1 MKKFVVLVKKEVK
14 ELLTI
19 QMILPLIIMVIVF
32 GFIGQVMSKETAKIA
47 APQPIL
53 LINQDT
59 LSSLAVISDILV
71 KNNFVVSVFDKTD
84 VPTAILEAQ
93 SKRIPALMIIPENFS
108 QGLKNFQPQQ
118 LAIYKV
124 VQNFSLL
131 ASARYGAVDQ
141 AIKNINSYFSDEWIK
156 ENVGFIKPETLK
168 NPIAAKEFVNIK
180 DKTAN
185 VPFSLVIGFM
195 QKQTTFIPIILFL
208 VIIMAAQMVAMAVA
222 NEKENKTFEILL
234 SSPISRKTIIFAK
247 LLGAGIV
254 ALLFAAAYM
263 IGFGY
268 YMNGMAGGALSGPV
282 GGDGASNALQ
292 ALGVVVTPLGYVL
305 LGLSLF
311 MGVLVALAIAI
322 ILGILA
328 DSVKSVQAVT
338 TPLMVLILFPY
349 LLITFTDFGA
359 LTPAVRW
366 LIYAIPFS
374 HPFLAVEK
382 LMIQDYAFIGGGI
395 IYQLLIF
402 LFFVILAA
410 KIFSSDKILTL
421 KLNFKKKR

>member
-1 MKKFVVLVKKEVK
+1 MKKFIVLVKKEVK

-32 GFIGQVMSKETAKIA
+32 GFLGQVMSKETAKIT

-53 LINQDT
+53 LVNQDT
-59 LSSLAVISDILV
+59 SSSLAVISDILV

-84 VPTAILEAQ
+84 VPAAILEAQ
-93 SKRIPALMIIPENFS
+93 SKRIPALMVIPEKFS
-108 QGLKNFQPQQ
+108 QGLKSFQPQQ

-185 VPFSLVIGFM
+185 VPFSLVMGFM

-234 SSPISRKTIIFAK
+234 SSPINRKTIIFAK

-268 YMNGMAGGALSGPV
+268 YMNGMAGGSLSGNTT
-282 GGDGASNALQ
+282 DGIISSLQ